1 MITEGSFQLF
11 KQMNIFEFYM
21 VELAVIDE
29 GLKGIAE
36 C

>member
-1 MITEGSFQLF
+1 
-11 KQMNIFEFYM
+11 MNIFEFYM

-36 C
+36 CWLISYLGF